1 MGIHKS
7 RDLFSSLAGNLLKRA
22 YDGRLGRSPTQRT
35 NDLIL
40 FCPLFMKVLVVGK
53 GGREHAIITALH
65 ESPTET
71 EIYSFPGSDAIFE
84 LAKPVEADGVAS
96 LIAKMQELGIDLCVA
111 GEESYLVKDEGL
123 ANACAAA
130 GIPCWGP
137 PKEAAQLEASKE
149 FAKEFMVRQSIP
161 TGGYSPVETIEEAR
175 GAIDGKYPT
184 VLKFDGLAAGKGVAV
199 CMTEGDAE
207 EFLDEVLVQRKFG
220 LGRLLVEEYLE
231 GPEISIF
238 ASVVDDDYQ
247 ILAPARDYKRIYDAD
262 EGPNTGGMGA
272 VSSLDMFEGDLRTM
286 IDETIVRPTVQGLQ
300 NEGLPYRGFL
310 YFGLMLT
317 KDGPKVI
324 EYNCRFGDPE
334 AEAVLPMVEG
344 DFAAYVFEGAKG
356 SLNPELISFKEGWS
370 ICLVSA
376 SAGYPASSR
385 SGDVIS
391 GLDLVSDARVFHAG
405 TKLNE
410 TGQFETAGGRVLVVV
425 ADEASRE
432 EAVANVY
439 RESEKVTFDG
449 MQRRTDI
456 GTRNF

>member
-1 MGIHKS
+1 
-7 RDLFSSLAGNLLKRA
+7 
-22 YDGRLGRSPTQRT
+22 
-35 NDLIL
+35 
-40 FCPLFMKVLVVGK
+40 MKILVVGK

-71 EIYSFPGSDAIFE
+71 EIFSFPGSDAIFE
-84 LAKPVEADGVAS
+84 LAQPGDAS
-96 LIAKMQELGIDLCVA
+96 DLPTLIEFLQRENFDLCVA
-111 GEESYLVKDEGL
+111 GEESYLVKGDGL
-123 ANACAAA
+123 ANCCERI

-149 FAKEFMVRQSIP
+149 FAKEFMVRHSIP
-161 TGGYSPVETIEEAR
+161 TGGYASVNTVEEAR
-175 GAIDGKYPT
+175 EAIGETYPT

-199 CMTEGDAE
+199 CPDEASAE
-207 EFLDEVLVQRKFG
+207 EFIDEVLGQRKFG
-220 LGRLLVEEYLE
+220 EGRLLVEEFLD

-238 ASVVDDDYQ
+238 ASVVDSEYQ

-272 VSSLDMFEGDLRTM
+272 VCSLDMFEGNLREVVE
-286 IDETIVRPTVQGLQ
+286 ETIIKPTVEGLQ
-300 NEGLPYRGFL
+300 KDGLPYRGFL

-317 KDGPKVI
+317 ADGPKI
-324 EYNCRFGDPE
+324 LEYNCRFGDPE
-334 AEAVLPMVEG
+334 AQAVLPMITG
-344 DFAAYVFEGAKG
+344 DFAQYVFEGAKG
-356 SLNPELISFKEGWS
+356 NLQSDLIGFKDGWS

-391 GLDLVSDARVFHAG
+391 GFENVEDARIFHAG
-405 TKLNE
+405 TSRNAD
-410 TGQFETAGGRVLVVV
+410 GNYETAGGRVYVVV
-425 ADEASRE
+425 AHGDTREA
-432 EAVANVY
+432 AV
-439 RESEKVTFDG
+439 EKVYAESDKVSFDG

>member
-1 MGIHKS
+1 
-7 RDLFSSLAGNLLKRA
+7 
-22 YDGRLGRSPTQRT
+22 
-35 NDLIL
+35 
-40 FCPLFMKVLVVGK
+40 MKVLVVGK

-96 LIAKMQELGIDLCVA
+96 LVSYMKENGIDLCVA

-149 FAKEFMVRQSIP
+149 FAKEFMIRHGIP
-161 TGGYSPVETIEEAR
+161 TGGYASVNSVEEAR
-175 GAIDGKYPT
+175 AAIGGKYPT

-199 CMTEGDAE
+199 CLDEASAE
-207 EFLDEVLVQRKFG
+207 EFLEEVLGQRKFG
-220 LGRLLVEEYLE
+220 EGRLLVEEFLE

-238 ASVVDDDYQ
+238 ASVVDSEYQ

-272 VSSLDMFEGDLRTM
+272 VSSLEMFEGDLRAV
-286 IDETIVRPTVQGLQ
+286 IDETIVRPTVEGLQ
-300 NEGLPYRGFL
+300 RDGLPYRGFL

-317 KDGPKVI
+317 EQGPKVI

-334 AEAVLPMVEG
+334 AEAVLPIIEG
-344 DFAAYVFEGAKG
+344 DFASYVFAGAKG
-356 SLNPELISFKEGWS
+356 DLQPDLIQFADGWS

-391 GLDLVSDARVFHAG
+391 GLDEVEGARVFHAG
-405 TKLNE
+405 TRQNDA
-410 TGQFETAGGRVLVVV
+410 GDFETAGGRVLVVV
-425 ADEASRE
+425 AQGDTRE
-432 EAVANVY
+432 EAVAKVY
-439 RESEKVTFDG
+439 RESEKVCFDG
-449 MQRRTDI
+449 LQRRTDI

>member
-1 MGIHKS
+1 MVVPVAVLKQ
-7 RDLFSSLAGNLLKRA
+7 RAGHQT
-22 YDGRLGRSPTQRT
+22 SVS
-35 NDLIL
+35 
-40 FCPLFMKVLVVGK
+40 PLFMKVLVVGK

-84 LAKPVEADGVAS
+84 LAKPVEADGVAP
-96 LIAKMQELGIDLCVA
+96 LISAMQELNIDLCVA

-123 ANACAAA
+123 ANACAVA

-175 GAIDGKYPT
+175 AAIDGKYPT

-220 LGRLLVEEYLE
+220 PGRLLVEEYLE

-238 ASVVDDDYQ
+238 ASVVDGDYQ

-272 VSSLDMFEGDLRTM
+272 VSSLDMFEGDLRSV
-286 IDETIVRPTVQGLQ
+286 IDETIVRPTVVGLQ
-300 NEGLPYRGFL
+300 NEVLPYRGFL

-317 KDGPKVI
+317 EHGPKVI

-344 DFAAYVFEGAKG
+344 DFAAHVFEGAKG
-356 SLNPELISFKEGWS
+356 SLNPDLVSFKDGWS

-391 GLDLVSDARVFHAG
+391 GLDQVSNARVFHAG
-405 TKLNE
+405 TRLNE
-410 TGQFETAGGRVLVVV
+410 AGQFETAGGRVLVVV
-425 ADEASRE
+425 ASGSTRE

-449 MQRRTDI
+449 RQSRTDI

>member
-1 MGIHKS
+1 
-7 RDLFSSLAGNLLKRA
+7 
-22 YDGRLGRSPTQRT
+22 
-35 NDLIL
+35 
-40 FCPLFMKVLVVGK
+40 MKVLVVGK
-53 GGREHAIITALH
+53 GGRENAIITALA
-65 ESPTET
+65 EYPGEV

-96 LIAKMQELGIDLCVA
+96 LVSYMVEHGIDLCIA

-123 ANACAAA
+123 ANACEAA

-137 PKEAAQLEASKE
+137 PKESAQLEASKE
-149 FAKEFMVRQSIP
+149 FAKEFMMRHEIP
-161 TGGYSPVETIEEAR
+161 TGGYASVNDIEAAR
-175 GAIDGKYPT
+175 AAVAGKYPT

-199 CMTEGDAE
+199 CLDEAMAE
-207 EFLDEVLVQRKFG
+207 EFLEEVLVQRKFG
-220 LGRLLVEEYLE
+220 PGRLLVEEFLE

-238 ASVVDDDYQ
+238 ASVVDNQYQ

-272 VSSLDMFEGDLRTM
+272 VSSLEMFEGDLREV
-286 IDETIVRPTVQGLQ
+286 IDATIVKPTVEGLQ
-300 NEGLPYRGFL
+300 KDDLPYRGFL

-317 KDGPKVI
+317 AEGPRVI

-334 AEAVLPMVEG
+334 AEAVLPLIQG
-344 DFAAYVFEGAKG
+344 DFANYVFSGAKG
-356 SLNPELISFKEGWS
+356 DLQPDLIRFSSGWS

-391 GLDLVSDARVFHAG
+391 GLDDVSGARVFHSG
-405 TKLNE
+405 TRLNDA
-410 TGQFETAGGRVLVVV
+410 GQFETAGGRVLVVV
-425 ADEASRE
+425 AGGESRI
-432 EAVANVY
+432 EAVEKVY
-439 RESEKVTFDG
+439 AESEKVSFDG